1 MKRIIAVNLAE
12 GSLRLR
18 RFLVAGRTFALLT
31 FATMI
36 IFVLAGAA
44 TIVRNQSDSSPAS
57 TMKGL
62 ASAVSSAFFA
72 DMLGMEMPA
81 FQSTGSSGS
90 FSGRQVG
97 SFVLRMLTDV
107 NPSSPR
113 SLLAASMPA
122 MSDDGAALLKGGN
135 AAGGETPQDDYPV
148 NPVGEGQNGHEQAGR

>member
-1 MKRIIAVNLAE
+1 MKRIIALNLAE

-18 RFLVAGRTFALLT
+18 RFLVAGRTFALLS
-31 FATMI
+31 FATMV

-57 TMKGL
+57 TMRGL

-81 FQSTGSSGS
+81 FQSEGSSGS

-97 SFVLRMLTDV
+97 QLCSADADGCESVQ
-107 NPSSPR
+107 S
-113 SLLAASMPA
+113 AQPA
-122 MSDDGAALLKGGN
+122 GRRH
-135 AAGGETPQDDYPV
+135 T
-148 NPVGEGQNGHEQAGR
+148 GHER